1 MLINKNNLKLLSFMR
16 IFQFLVLTTNY
27 MYHSKLQEK
36 RGLSLSAAPGFEP
49 SCAHLSPPRC
59 LTYPLGL
66 QDVQWAVRLVVVR
79 ASWPGHPRKKKKK
92 IKKRKK
98 GSVCYTIEQ
107 LQPLQLQHWIES
119 CRCCLKNL
127 LFIILFIFF

>member
-27 MYHSKLQEK
+27 MYHSKLQER

-49 SCAHLSPPRC
+49 LCARLSPPRC
-59 LTYPLGL
+59 LTYPLVL

-79 ASWPGHPRKKKKK
+79 ANWPGHPLKKKKK
-92 IKKRKK
+92 DKKKK
-98 GSVCYTIEQ
+98 ERI
-107 LQPLQLQHWIES
+107 
-119 CRCCLKNL
+119 CLLHN
-127 LFIILFIFF
+127 

>member
-1 MLINKNNLKLLSFMR
+1 VLINKNNLKLLSFMR

-27 MYHSKLQEK
+27 MYHSKLQER

-49 SCAHLSPPRC
+49 SCARLSPPRC

-79 ASWPGHPRKKKKK
+79 ASWPGHPRKKKK
-92 IKKRKK
+92 IKKEEVRICLLHNWTT
-98 GSVCYTIEQ
+98 STSTTAT
-107 LQPLQLQHWIES
+107 LNWIF